1 MHELLSRQAQI
12 EQRGA
17 IVVAL
22 AARADVRNPSP
33 LAPRTAAAVKF
44 APDALGAIQALSPQ
58 PPADGTGGAARAYAP
73 SSRLDVEPRPAK
85 PHPIDDTPDTVSALT
100 RDAPPAPATAAIA
113 ENPDASARLG
123 LIDGSLDRMESGQL
137 TALTAIDRTA
147 TENSARDEGI
157 VAKAGLDPAKLSP
170 PHSEGGVGGPYIPA
184 EVGSDAPAFDRA
196 LARVAR
202 DVVTSDRLKALMP
215 FMPVRMPLLGDAN
228 VTSPF
233 GYRRDPFLGLLALH
247 SGVDLAQAYGAEI
260 LATGAGRVTHAGSA
274 GGYGIMVEIDHGNGL
289 TTRYAHMSE
298 ALVEGGQ
305 EVTKGAVVG
314 RMGSS
319 GRATGPHLHY
329 EVRVDGEPVDP
340 VRYLRAGAELSADE

>member
-1 MHELLSRQAQI
+1 MGKA
-12 EQRGA
+12 
-17 IVVAL
+17 
-22 AARADVRNPSP
+22 
-33 LAPRTAAAVKF
+33 
-44 APDALGAIQALSPQ
+44 
-58 PPADGTGGAARAYAP
+58 
-73 SSRLDVEPRPAK
+73 
-85 PHPIDDTPDTVSALT
+85 
-100 RDAPPAPATAAIA
+100 
-113 ENPDASARLG
+113 ASAAPISRPK
-123 LIDGSLDRMESGQL
+123 S
-137 TALTAIDRTA
+137 
-147 TENSARDEGI
+147 
-157 VAKAGLDPAKLSP
+157 
-170 PHSEGGVGGPYIPA
+170 IP
-184 EVGSDAPAFDRA
+184 SAPAFDQA

-202 DVVTSDRLKALMP
+202 DVATADRLKALMP
-215 FMPVRMPLLGDAN
+215 FMPVRMPLLGDAS

-260 LATGAGRVTHAGSA
+260 RATGAGRVTHAGPA

-305 EVTKGAVVG
+305 EVAKGAVVG

-340 VRYLRAGAELSADE
+340 ERYLRAGAELSAEE